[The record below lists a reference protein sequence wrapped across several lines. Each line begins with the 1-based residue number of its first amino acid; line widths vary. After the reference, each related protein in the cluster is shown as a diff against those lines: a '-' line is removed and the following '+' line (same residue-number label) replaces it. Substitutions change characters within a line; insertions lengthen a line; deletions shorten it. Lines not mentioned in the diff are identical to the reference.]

1 MKGIKGMDKK
11 FIMTMDPG
19 VALQLSSMGFKKA
32 GQNGKQWFFVNN
44 ESLVNDNK
52 KQFAKLKY
60 TTTNKITFAV
70 NSPADAIYATQYV
83 KD

>member
-1 MKGIKGMDKK
+1 MDKK
-11 FIMTMDPG
+11 FIMTLDPG

-32 GQNGKQWFFVNN
+32 GQNGKQWFFIND
-44 ESLVNDNK
+44 ESLVSENK

-60 TTTNKITFAV
+60 TTTNKIMFAV
-70 NSPADAIYATQYV
+70 NSAPDALYATQYI